1 MDKILNSPIIDPGL
15 PAKVETK
22 DDLKLLNYDKPK
34 VELGLLN
41 LNWI

>member
-22 DDLKLLNYDKPK
+22 DLKLLNYDKPK

-41 LNWI
+41 LN